1 MKNTVFIY
9 LFTMFALFGCTDD
22 DADFLAGGNTSP
34 ELLPEN
40 KPNETVNAT
49 VFEKLNLD
57 YPGLEKV
64 KEYYEKEEY
73 YYAANALLDYYRTR
87 TNISNP
93 NLSLLNVSVVQT
105 DRDKADNALDN
116 YRFYVNNYDDN
127 GKPYSLKKDGAID
140 WTFSPQG
147 ASNEYQAQ
155 LHRHQWFIP
164 QAKVYRAT
172 GDEKYINSWIEAY
185 GSWIINNP
193 KPEGNPKGHTIWEQL
208 QVASRINDQVQLLE
222 YYKNS
227 VNFTPEW
234 LTTFL
239 ASFIEQ
245 TDYLAE
251 YLYEGSGNIL
261 VAQATAL
268 TTAGILMPE
277 LKSAENWLTI
287 GYSLMNTELQHQFLS
302 DGWHKEFSLHYHI
315 GTLNNFYE
323 ILKLAIANNQ
333 TDKLSADFRESLRKA
348 AEVVMYFTYPN
359 YFLKGDDN
367 VVPMFNDSWSR
378 TRNVLKNKNFKPYV
392 ELFPDSEEL
401 RYMQTAGNGGTAEG
415 KTPGDEM
422 KIFDQAGFYI
432 LRNGWDPSSTVMIFS
447 NNKSND
453 ISNSLKSW
461 SHNQADNGTFE
472 LYINKRNFFPDSG
485 VCKYYT
491 DGGDNSLRDW
501 FRGIDKHNTMSL
513 YNSSKDWYNNI
524 SHTEGKLLLAENDG
538 TIEKI
543 VFENQGYDNLKHRRA
558 VFYVNK
564 EFFVLVDEGIGTA
577 SGKVALSFNLCE
589 GNEKEVVYDEPL
601 GAHTAFNDNNNIMV
615 YTFPETGD
623 DDLSDSFVF
632 EKFNGRVAYG
642 WKGGD
647 DGIYKERKS
656 YRITQEKQ
664 ADKPI
669 RFITVIKPTGS
680 AHKDI
685 KAKFLT
691 GYRETGASVQVTI
704 KEESHTLS
712 YELPNQ

>member
-1 MKNTVFIY
+1 MKNTFLIC
-9 LFTMFALFGCTDD
+9 LFTLFVLSGCTDD
-22 DADFLAGGNTSP
+22 DTDLLAGGNTSP

-40 KPNETVNAT
+40 KPNAT
-49 VFEKLNLD
+49 VDATIFEKLNLD
-57 YPGLEKV
+57 YSGLEKV

-73 YYAANALLDYYRTR
+73 YYAANALLEYYRTR
-87 TNISNP
+87 TNVANP
-93 NLSLLNVSVVQT
+93 NLSLMNVSIVQA
-105 DRDKADNALDN
+105 DQDKADYALDN
-116 YRFYVNNYDDN
+116 YRFYVNNYEDGKD
-127 GKPYSLKKDGAID
+127 GKPYSVKKDGAID

-164 QAKVYRAT
+164 QAKVYRHS
-172 GDEKYINSWIEAY
+172 GDEKYINSWIEVY
-185 GSWIINNP
+185 SDWIRNNP
-193 KPEGNPKGHTIWEQL
+193 KPEGSPNDITPWEQL
-208 QVASRINDQVQLLE
+208 QVSSRISDQVQLLE

-239 ASFIEQ
+239 TSFAEQ

-251 YLYEGSGNIL
+251 YLYPGSGNIL
-261 VAQATAL
+261 IAQATAL

-277 LKSAENWLTI
+277 LKNAENWLNT

-323 ILKLAIANNQ
+323 ILTLAIANKQ
-333 TDKLSADFRESLRKA
+333 TDKLSADFKESLRKA
-348 AEVVMYFTYPN
+348 AEVVMHFTYPN
-359 YFLKGDDN
+359 YFLKGSDN

-415 KTPGDEM
+415 KTPGNEM
-422 KIFDQAGFYI
+422 KLFDQAGFYI

-453 ISNSLKSW
+453 ISNSLKAW

-491 DGGDNSLRDW
+491 DGGSNDIRNW

-513 YNSSKDWYNNI
+513 YNNSNGWYDNI
-524 SHTEGKLLLAENDG
+524 SYAEGKLLLAEEG
-538 TIEKI
+538 TTEKL

-564 EFFVLVDEGIGTA
+564 EFFVLIDEGIGNA
-577 SGKVALSFNLCE
+577 SGKIALSFNLCE
-589 GNEKEVVYDEPL
+589 GKNTEVIVDDEAF
-601 GAHTAFNDNNNIMV
+601 GAHTAFNDNNNIIV
-615 YTFPETGD
+615 RTFTESGIQ
-623 DDLSDSFVF
+623 LAC
-632 EKFNGRVAYG
+632 EKFTGRVAYG

-647 DGIYKERKS
+647 DGEYNERNA
-656 YRITQEKQ
+656 YRITQQKQ
-664 ADKPI
+664 ADKTA
-669 RFITVIKPTGS
+669 RFITVILPTGDTDKNIN
-680 AHKDI
+680 AT
-685 KAKFLT
+685 FL
-691 GYRETGASVQVTI
+691 GDYNESGASVQVEIEGYPTY
-704 KEESHTLS
+704 TLS
-712 YELPNQ
+712 YDLPNQ